1 MEYIKPFG
9 NTPLPI
15 FERLVLGG
23 GYSVRGY
30 DLRSIGPQDP
40 NSRIVI
46 GGNKSLLFNAEYL
59 IAVGGPVRLILF
71 YDAGQVQNTGDPF
84 RMKGH
89 FKGGLERDIRAR
101 LHHVD
106 GRRDPVL
113 HAGAQRAVPV
123 DFCVESA
130 ANRGPEL
137 QYGPAGK
144 GDSDSGST
152 LAQLSKR
159 GSFQMMRVS
168 VAAVFS
174 VMVLG
179 ASAFAQTPPP
189 AAAVPLRSRRPSR
202 MAFLDLQRIAAESTE
217 GKAAS
222 SKVQALTQKKSAEL
236 QDKTKALQG
245 NQQKLQQ
252 GAAVLNDAA
261 RAQTQKEIDR
271 LTVEIDRFQEDAN
284 AEVQELQQ
292 SLQADFQEK
301 LRPVVDAVVKE
312 LAIGLLFSAGDAGAI
327 YVDPSLDITGEVI
340 KRFDSGKY
348 STAAKPAAAPAAK
361 PAACSGN
368 TARNRNGKA
377 GGSACGCAAC
387 RNAAAPPATQKPT
400 PPAPAK
406 P

>member
-1 MEYIKPFG
+1 MTRF
-9 NTPLPI
+9 
-15 FERLVLGG
+15 
-23 GYSVRGY
+23 
-30 DLRSIGPQDP
+30 
-40 NSRIVI
+40 
-46 GGNKSLLFNAEYL
+46 
-59 IAVGGPVRLILF
+59 
-71 YDAGQVQNTGDPF
+71 
-84 RMKGH
+84 
-89 FKGGLERDIRAR
+89 
-101 LHHVD
+101 
-106 GRRDPVL
+106 
-113 HAGAQRAVPV
+113 
-123 DFCVESA
+123 
-130 ANRGPEL
+130 
-137 QYGPAGK
+137 
-144 GDSDSGST
+144 
-152 LAQLSKR
+152 
-159 GSFQMMRVS
+159 S

-189 AAAVPLRSRRPSR
+189 ATAVPPQQAPLR

-236 QDKTKALQG
+236 QDKTKSLQS

-252 GAAVLNDAA
+252 GGAVLNEAA
-261 RAQTQKEIDR
+261 RAQTQREIDR

-292 SLQADFQEK
+292 SLQAEFQEK

-348 STAAKPAAAPAAK
+348 STAAKPAAAP
-361 PAACSGN
+361 P
-368 TARNRNGKA
+368 RNRPPPTSPRRRAVDGQ
-377 GGSACGCAAC
+377 AA
-387 RNAAAPPATQKPT
+387 RRRRSPAAAAPPATQKPA
-400 PPAPAK
+400 PAAPAK